1 MQSTYNLL
9 TSLSTQGVFISLADN
24 KLKIVPAD
32 KLTDEIRAQLKAHK
46 PEIMAALSKP
56 VSPPTNQNESI
67 ASITPPGKFLP
78 ATRGKDTK
86 QKPSPVALEW
96 LQDHRQQLKAAGWT
110 MAELYRRNSSPG
122 ICWCSLWDKPFF
134 KAYLHDNGVIE
145 MECVIA
151 GRDVIQTARP
161 MPQRQMKAKE
171 SMQ

>member
-1 MQSTYNLL
+1 MQSTYSLL
-9 TSLSTQGVFISLADN
+9 TSLSSQGIFISLVDN

-32 KLTDEIRAQLKAHK
+32 KLTDEIRAQLKVHK

-67 ASITPPGKFLP
+67 ASITPTGKFLP

-96 LQDHRQQLKAAGWT
+96 LQDHREALKAAGWPPSQ
-110 MAELYRRNSSPG
+110 LYRRNKSPG
-122 ICWCSLWDKPFF
+122 ICWSPVWERPFF
-134 KAYLHDNGVIE
+134 KAYVHDDGVIE

-151 GRDVIQTARP
+151 GRDCIQTARP
-161 MPQRQMKAKE
+161 MPQRQARREK
-171 SMQ
+171 